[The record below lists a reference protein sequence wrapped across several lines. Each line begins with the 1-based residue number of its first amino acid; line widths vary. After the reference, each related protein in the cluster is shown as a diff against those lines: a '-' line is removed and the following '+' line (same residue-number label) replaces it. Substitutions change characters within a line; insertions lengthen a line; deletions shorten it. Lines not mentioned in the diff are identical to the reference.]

1 MFLSFFIPEP
11 RSFEVGMLVWLKHQ
25 KYPFWPAVVSSGGR
39 GHPHARPL
47 MSAGPRGS
55 PFLGETD
62 SLVILS
68 RVSGDGYLSKGSWI
82 VLAQLSVRVL
92 EPT

>member
-1 MFLSFFIPEP
+1 
-11 RSFEVGMLVWLKHQ
+11 MLVWLKHQ
-25 KYPFWPAVVSSGGR
+25 KYPFWPAVVSSGGL
-39 GHPHARPL
+39 GHPLSSPCARSLAPF

-55 PFLGETD
+55 SFLGDTD

-68 RVSGDGYLSKGSWI
+68 RAFADGDLSKGSSI
-82 VLAQLSVRVL
+82 VWAQLSVRVL